1 MTDPRTDRLTTLG
14 LLWAAW
20 EGQGRALAAERW
32 QQPTRLGDWTVR
44 MLYAHAAGWPV
55 GLSHLVGQAREVAPT
70 HASAAALLADF
81 NRPGGMATTQADRVA
96 AAARE
101 DAAIY
106 TPAQMLEQFAVT
118 GPQAI
123 ATARQ
128 LGPVVVDYFGRAML
142 PLEEAVSIGILEAT
156 VHLLDLQR
164 ALDVPP
170 DVPPAGLEHTVGL
183 LARMTPPVDFIE
195 LATGRSE
202 VALFPVLR

>member
-1 MTDPRTDRLTTLG
+1 MKRKDRFSSLG

-20 EGQGRALAAERW
+20 EQQGRALSADQW

-55 GLSHLVGQAREVAPT
+55 GFSHLVGQVREVAPT
-70 HASAAALLADF
+70 HASAAGLLGEF
-81 NRPGGMATTQADRVA
+81 NRPGGIATSQADRVA

-101 DAAIY
+101 DAATY
-106 TPAQMLEQFAVT
+106 TPAQLIEPFAVT

-123 ATARQ
+123 TTARQ

-142 PLEEAVSIGILEAT
+142 PLTEAVSIGILEAT

-164 ALDVPP
+164 ALGVPP
-170 DVPPAGLEHTVGL
+170 KVPPAGLEHTVGL
-183 LARMTPPVDFIE
+183 LAEMTPPVDFIE

-202 VALFPVLR
+202 VDLFPVLR

>member
-1 MTDPRTDRLTTLG
+1 MTREDRLTTLG

-20 EGQGRALAAERW
+20 EQQGRALSAEQW

-44 MLYAHAAGWPV
+44 MLYAHAAGWPF
-55 GLSHLVGQAREVAPT
+55 GFSHLVGQVREVATT
-70 HASAAALLADF
+70 HASAAALLSDF
-81 NRPGGMATTQADRVA
+81 NRPGGIATSQADRVA

-101 DAAIY
+101 DAATY
-106 TPAQMLEQFAVT
+106 TPAQMIEQFAVT

-142 PLEEAVSIGILEAT
+142 PLTEAVSIGILEAT

-164 ALDVPP
+164 ALGVRP
-170 DVPPAGLEHTVGL
+170 DVPPAGLAHTAGL
-183 LARMTPPVDFIE
+183 LAELAPPVDFIE
-195 LATGRSE
+195 LATGRSQ

>member
-1 MTDPRTDRLTTLG
+1 MTREDRLTTLE

-20 EGQGRALAAERW
+20 EQQGRALSAEQW

-55 GLSHLVGQAREVAPT
+55 GFSHLVGQVREVAPT
-70 HASAAALLADF
+70 HASAAGLLGDF
-81 NRPGGMATTQADRVA
+81 NRPGGIATSQADLVA

-101 DAAIY
+101 HAATY
-106 TPAQMLEQFAVT
+106 TPAQLIEQFAVT

-123 ATARQ
+123 ATAWQ
-128 LGPVVVDYFGRAML
+128 LGPVVVDYFGLAML
-142 PLEEAVSIGILEAT
+142 LLEEAVSIGILEAT

-164 ALDVPP
+164 ALGVPP
-170 DVPPAGLEHTVGL
+170 HVPQTGLEHTVGL
-183 LARMTPPVDFIE
+183 LAKMTPPVDFIE

-202 VALFPVLR
+202 VELFPVLR